1 MGLMAEMS
9 LSELKERLEM
19 EKRHAEQERE
29 VQRWAILASKAERE
43 GKVAEK
49 AEQLAKIRKVAAAQ
63 AAARKA
69 AAKTDKVEKAAAV
82 RAVHEEATLAV
93 DDKLRAKRDAI
104 AKEK

>member
-9 LSELKERLEM
+9 LSELKDRLEM

-29 VQRWAILASKAERE
+29 VQRAAILAKKQEKE
-43 GKVAEK
+43 VKLVEK

-63 AAARKA
+63 ASVRKA
-69 AAKTDKVEKAAAV
+69 AAKTQKAEKAAAAQ
-82 RAVHEEATLAV
+82 AVHEEATLEV
-93 DDKLRAKRDAI
+93 DEKLRAKRDAI